1 MNFRRAQKKDLP
13 RIHELLRQV
22 NLVHY
27 EGRPDLFKKNNKYTD
42 EELVEI
48 LGDDNRP
55 IFAVVDDNDLM
66 IGYAFCMHIQHIND
80 NLLTDIKTLYID
92 DLCVDENSRG
102 QHAGKQLYNHVIS
115 WAKEHG
121 YYNVTLNVWCLN
133 ESAMKFYESV
143 GMKPYKIGMETL
155 L

>member
-1 MNFRRAQKKDLP
+1 
-13 RIHELLRQV
+13 
-22 NLVHY
+22 
-27 EGRPDLFKKNNKYTD
+27 
-42 EELVEI
+42 
-48 LGDDNRP
+48 
-55 IFAVVDDNDLM
+55 
-66 IGYAFCMHIQHIND
+66 MH
-80 NLLTDIKTLYID
+80 
-92 DLCVDENSRG
+92 V
-102 QHAGKQLYNHVIS
+102 GKQLYNYVIS